1 MNEATDYV
9 HTHVINY
16 EPTYIALN
24 EAVTMVQDDDQGIY
38 ASEYLADVVDQHWQ
52 AMGLDADD
60 LADVDY
66 AEMIDWEMSNE

>member
-16 EPTYIALN
+16 EPTYIALG
-24 EAVTMVQDDDQGIY
+24 EAVTMVWDDEDIHE
-38 ASEYLADVVDQHWQ
+38 ARDYLADVVDQHWQ
-52 AMGLDADD
+52 AMGLDASD

-66 AEMIDWEMSNE
+66 AEMIDWEMSN